1 MPKQNGQCGSDPYVL
16 VYDYTFDIDGALKN
30 KKMMSAETIIRAAD
44 CLPEAKIES
53 DPGTYEMP
61 QSDALL
67 FALFG
72 DTPVYS
78 RPEFENIWQ
87 MVIDADDKDIIAYC
101 LEKGIDVLDKAGKPV
116 PGFRDIAVMLTAI
129 EKGHIKLNID
139 GQKG

>member
-1 MPKQNGQCGSDPYVL
+1 V
-16 VYDYTFDIDGALKN
+16 
-30 KKMMSAETIIRAAD
+30 SAETIIRAAD

-53 DPGTYEMP
+53 DPGSYEIP

-67 FALFG
+67 LALFG
-72 DTPVYS
+72 DTPDYS

-87 MVIDADDKDIIAYC
+87 TILDADDKDTIAYC
-101 LEKGIDVLDKAGKPV
+101 LEKGIDVLVKAGKPV

-129 EKGHIKLNID
+129 EKGYFKLNKD